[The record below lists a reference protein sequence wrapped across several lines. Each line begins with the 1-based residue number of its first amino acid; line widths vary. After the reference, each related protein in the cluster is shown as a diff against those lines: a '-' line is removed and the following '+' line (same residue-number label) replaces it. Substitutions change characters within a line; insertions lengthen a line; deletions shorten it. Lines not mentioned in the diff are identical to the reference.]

1 MLQFV
6 HQKGSIHAANLVMLF
21 LLSASNGTDLRF
33 LTQESV
39 DHRSGNRDQYE
50 LQKSILGQSELRR
63 ILGHSEIYD
72 SFLGQ
77 SEPKIKKTLNMNLNQ
92 LGRGLPER
100 SKPTQA
106 LKSDFRSKRAVFDI
120 LPEGSQRAAGGRRIS
135 FERSDGQLVDFS
147 RRKEQQERVKSML
160 KKYLKTVL
168 NNNNKQKT
176 RRFSSLR
183 VCRFTFMKICQRIA
197 QIGK

>member
-6 HQKGSIHAANLVMLF
+6 HQKGSILAANLVMLF

-72 SFLGQ
+72 TFLGQ
-77 SEPKIKKTLNMNLNQ
+77 SEPKNKKTLNMKLNL
-92 LGRGLPER
+92 GR

-168 NNNNKQKT
+168 NNNKQKT